1 MVNLDETL
9 HKNELDLAGGEGI
22 SETVTKNDDEGKALT
37 TLVGTRGRL
46 GSPGATELGKHPVA
60 GSVQSLQVFL
70 GSARLNNNI
79 ITNKQTG
86 RKDKEKKNDDED
98 EDGDASQ

>member
-1 MVNLDETL
+1 MWKRREKEKRTHETSGEGAVSADDVVNLDETL

-46 GSPGATELGKHPVA
+46 GSPGAAELGKHPVA

-70 GSARLNNNI
+70 GSARL
-79 ITNKQTG
+79 
-86 RKDKEKKNDDED
+86 
-98 EDGDASQ
+98 